1 MTVPLLPTMQ
11 RFFEGTANVV
21 FAAACDSRGH
31 RRAKDF
37 MNHDLTGSVRR
48 TGRCRSGRDP

>member
-1 MTVPLLPTMQ
+1 MTVRLLPTMQ
-11 RFFEGTANVV
+11 RFFEGTANVG

-37 MNHDLTGSVRR
+37 MNHDLTGSARFYER
-48 TGRCRSGRDP
+48 